1 MVLIILIIYCD
12 VFGIVGI
19 ITVLIMFIFV
29 AIVTADKWL
38 VSLLQA
44 VPCKTVVVM
53 TTDSTAVQ
61 VSQGTLKVLGQLKN
75 GRPYDQFQKLC
86 YYYI

>member
-1 MVLIILIIYCD
+1 MVLVIFIIYCD

-19 ITVLIMFIFV
+19 IIVLIMFIFV

-61 VSQGTLKVLGQLKN
+61 VSQGTLSLGAIEKWEA
-75 GRPYDQFQKLC
+75 QFQKLC
-86 YYYI
+86 YYYM

>member
-1 MVLIILIIYCD
+1 
-12 VFGIVGI
+12 
-19 ITVLIMFIFV
+19 MFIFV

-61 VSQGTLKVLGQLKN
+61 VSQGILKVLGQLKN
-75 GRPYDQFQKLC
+75 GRPYNQFQKLC